1 MTFSLTRPPRS
12 RLAGHARQRFFGD
25 GAALY
30 EPSHGSAPGH
40 RRARYRQPAGT
51 DPFRGDV
58 LRYSFG
64 MGEAADDIRRAVT
77 EVLDAGWRTGDIK
90 DAETPADKVVGTAK
104 MGDLVVE
111 HL

>member
-1 MTFSLTRPPRS
+1 MM
-12 RLAGHARQRFFGD
+12 
-25 GAALY
+25 
-30 EPSHGSAPGH
+30 
-40 RRARYRQPAGT
+40 
-51 DPFRGDV
+51 

-77 EVLDAGWRTGDIK
+77 EVLDAGWRTGRHQGRRD
-90 DAETPADKVVGTAK
+90 PGRQGCGTAK